1 MAGLLSLSA
10 QKVQEALRALGLNNE
25 VRELPAIT
33 KSAAEAA
40 AAIGCQVAQIAKSLV
55 FIAQTSGKPVLAVAS
70 GVNRVDEKKLAA
82 YLGEPIRR
90 ADAVFVRAKTGFS
103 IGGVPPIGHFEK
115 LETYIDEDLLQ
126 FETIWAAAGNPN
138 AVFQLTPA
146 ELVKITAGRT
156 ISVK

>member
-1 MAGLLSLSA
+1 MLSLSA